1 MKCGL
6 LGSEA
11 GKGRPLDW
19 GRMFANDAKTVYS
32 IGTRKPFDRLY
43 SQERLFGS
51 RLALAA
57 EGGRTASTIAE
68 LAINNT
74 RSERRRRSGR
84 YHSRFREG
92 DDDEDK
98 HKHVFGEREGLL
110 SRGGVVGYV
119 RGQSVIVG
127 GGDQRS
133 ARRASDRIGFRRSA
147 SFHAAELFEELA
159 GMGTT
164 HDMPFLVSIT
174 YLKFRYIL
182 HDGGSCKHPT

>member
-1 MKCGL
+1 M
-6 LGSEA
+6 
-11 GKGRPLDW
+11 
-19 GRMFANDAKTVYS
+19 
-32 IGTRKPFDRLY
+32 
-43 SQERLFGS
+43 
-51 RLALAA
+51 AA
-57 EGGRTASTIAE
+57 EGGRTAASTIAE

-74 RSERRRRSGR
+74 RRERRSGSGR

-110 SRGGVVGYV
+110 SRGYV

-133 ARRASDRIGFRRSA
+133 NRANRIGFRRSA

>member
-1 MKCGL
+1 M
-6 LGSEA
+6 
-11 GKGRPLDW
+11 
-19 GRMFANDAKTVYS
+19 
-32 IGTRKPFDRLY
+32 
-43 SQERLFGS
+43 
-51 RLALAA
+51 AA

-74 RSERRRRSGR
+74 RRERRRRSGR
-84 YHSRFREG
+84 YHSRFGEDD

-110 SRGGVVGYV
+110 SRGYV

-133 ARRASDRIGFRRSA
+133 NRRVSDRIGFRRSA